1 MRVRDR
7 KPASEPSASEG
18 AIILSEGVQTCPT
31 PISIELIPP
40 GVSSSQVHPSGREV
54 LSTLSVQVPASLP
67 VDLTPNRESPSP
79 PGSTLIGSVGISK
92 VALYV
97 GIIERV
103 LTCLSLSNLV

>member
-1 MRVRDR
+1 
-7 KPASEPSASEG
+7 EG
-18 AIILSEGVQTCPT
+18 AQTCPT

-40 GVSSSQVHPSGREV
+40 GVSSCQVHPLGKEA
-54 LSTLSVQVPASLP
+54 LSTLRVQVPGNLP
-67 VDLTPNRESPSP
+67 VDLTPNRASPSP

-97 GIIERV
+97 GIIDKA